1 MRIPMSFRH
10 IVHRSRRS
18 RHGWTGFAALPPV
31 VAAPLVAAALL
42 ATGCAPRQAIVESEP
57 GRAASAGAGQ
67 EVLRSDLRR
76 LADAQE
82 TYRAANGYYAVRTA
96 DLRFTASAGVRV
108 DVLQGDRGGWS
119 AVAASGDAECGMY
132 QGAVR
137 PPRSYLT
144 ESGRVACR

>member
-10 IVHRSRRS
+10 IVHRRRSS
-18 RHGWTGFAALPPV
+18 RHGRPTV
-31 VAAPLVAAALL
+31 APLPLAAAALL
-42 ATGCAPRQAIVESEP
+42 AAACAPRQAIVESEP

-82 TYRAANGYYAVRTA
+82 TYRAANGYYAVRTG

-108 DVLQGDRGGWS
+108 DILQGDRGGWS

-137 PPRSYLT
+137 PPRAYLS